1 LEDDRNAFPRYD
13 AVLLMRSDFN
23 EQSLQDL
30 AGRLDETSMAELNG
44 LAGSGVSFEKVA
56 RTFL

>member
-1 LEDDRNAFPRYD
+1 
-13 AVLLMRSDFN
+13 MRSDLN